1 MDEYSLEAICNY
13 VGQLVEESINDGYK
27 YALELTKGCGE
38 DANDL
43 TQEVFLQTY
52 LYLKDHPNERI
63 QKPKKWL
70 RKLVQNRYY
79 NSKRSKL
86 GRSTDSLEQLQKLY
100 STDDNMQPVELPAR
114 SDDEPERVVE
124 CDESEKEMIEKLK
137 KTLEASPINI
147 AVIVRYFIGGY
158 KVQEIADAL
167 NIPLVT
173 VRQQIQIG
181 KKELVANWWRVGE
194 QEAQIK

>member
-1 MDEYSLEAICNY
+1 MDEYSLEAIRKY
-13 VGQLVEESINDGYK
+13 VGQLVEESFDDTYK

-52 LYLKDHPNERI
+52 LYLKDHPEERI
-63 QKPKKWL
+63 RNPKKWF
-70 RKLVQNRYY
+70 RKLVKYRFY

-86 GRSTDSLEQLQKLY
+86 GRSTDSLEQLQELY
-100 STDDNMQPVELPAR
+100 PTDDNMQPIELPGR
-114 SDDEPERVVE
+114 SDDEPERAVE
-124 CDESEKEMIEKLK
+124 SNENEKEIIEKLK

>member
-1 MDEYSLEAICNY
+1 MKNRHCN
-13 VGQLVEESINDGYK
+13 S
-27 YALELTKGCGE
+27 T
-38 DANDL
+38 
-43 TQEVFLQTY
+43 
-52 LYLKDHPNERI
+52 
-63 QKPKKWL
+63 
-70 RKLVQNRYY
+70 
-79 NSKRSKL
+79 RSKL
-86 GRSTDSLEQLQKLY
+86 RRSTDSLEQLQELHP
-100 STDDNMQPVELPAR
+100 TDDNMQPIELPDR
-114 SDDEPERVVE
+114 CDDEPERVVE
-124 CDESEKEMIEKLK
+124 RVENEKEMIEKLK

-173 VRQQIQIG
+173 VRQHIQIG